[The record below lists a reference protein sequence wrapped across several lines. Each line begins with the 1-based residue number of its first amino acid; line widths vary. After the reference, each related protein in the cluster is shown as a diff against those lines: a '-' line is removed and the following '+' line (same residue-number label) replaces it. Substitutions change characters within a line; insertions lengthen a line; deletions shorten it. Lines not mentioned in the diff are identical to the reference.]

1 MLDITKFCGTALVQ
15 KGACSGHRRHWIFQ
29 TFSGN
34 IISSDPCPCIPFH
47 RHRCFHLG
55 GTISSNSLGNGR
67 LGTHRVG
74 QISKQGWSSN
84 SSPPPAQTDWA
95 GRDIFAMP
103 DRHRSRQLMN
113 GRPEFQLPVLP
124 PGTIAHLPQ
133 KMVHRCCNTDIPFR
147 RDLSRL
153 FKASSLSSLHRIVKI
168 VKYWISFI
176 AHLVY
181 LELWLSCSWSRRC
194 LAIYSLCKWTIQS
207 NQLISETVFSCF
219 VSIIQILATKKNW

>member
-1 MLDITKFCGTALVQ
+1 MQFGFSLDTHNASYYQILWNNTSTKRGCSE
-15 KGACSGHRRHWIFQ
+15 CSGHRRHWIFQ

-124 PGTIAHLPQ
+124 PGTIPHLPQ

-147 RDLSRL
+147 RDLSQRYYIKT
-153 FKASSLSSLHRIVKI
+153 FLS
-168 VKYWISFI
+168 
-176 AHLVY
+176 
-181 LELWLSCSWSRRC
+181 
-194 LAIYSLCKWTIQS
+194 
-207 NQLISETVFSCF
+207 
-219 VSIIQILATKKNW
+219 